1 MTLIWTCN
9 LQGKL
14 DPVVGRK
21 KEIERVTQ
29 ILGRRT
35 KNNPCLIG
43 EPGVGKTAVAE
54 GLAQKIANGDVPE
67 TIEGKQVMLPL
78 SCSISMTI
86 NVRQN
91 VLPLFISEVCI
102 SMSDCTTQQS
112 FCNPYLHRLKP
123 SAFIP
128 V

>member
-1 MTLIWTCN
+1 M
-9 LQGKL
+9 QGKL

-21 KEIERVTQ
+21 AEIERVTQ

-67 TIEGKQVMLPL
+67 TIEGKQVCVAQAQPL
-78 SCSISMTI
+78 CSLTPRCSLIWG
-86 NVRQN
+86 
-91 VLPLFISEVCI
+91 L
-102 SMSDCTTQQS
+102 S
-112 FCNPYLHRLKP
+112 FC
-123 SAFIP
+123 
-128 V
+128 

>member
-1 MTLIWTCN
+1 M
-9 LQGKL
+9 QGKL

-67 TIEGKQVMLPL
+67 TIEGKQVHTQAQAAAHLWPL
-78 SCSISMTI
+78 DSCFWMQ
-86 NVRQN
+86 RQH
-91 VLPLFISEVCI
+91 LSAMALEL
-102 SMSDCTTQQS
+102 S
-112 FCNPYLHRLKP
+112 FGL
-123 SAFIP
+123 
-128 V
+128 

>member
-1 MTLIWTCN
+1 MPTFASANSRVC

-67 TIEGKQVMLPL
+67 TIEGKQVPL
-78 SCSISMTI
+78 SPIGLTLQTKACDCPLVYHLLEMLSVWCLTYAHLCMT
-86 NVRQN
+86 
-91 VLPLFISEVCI
+91 C
-102 SMSDCTTQQS
+102 M
-112 FCNPYLHRLKP
+112 LK
-123 SAFIP
+123 
-128 V
+128 

>member
-1 MTLIWTCN
+1 LI

-21 KEIERVTQ
+21 KEIERVIQ

-54 GLAQKIANGDVPE
+54 GLAQMIATGDVPE
-67 TIEGKQVMLPL
+67 TIEGKQVRTGSKGGGQDDGPTP
-78 SCSISMTI
+78 C
-86 NVRQN
+86 
-91 VLPLFISEVCI
+91 
-102 SMSDCTTQQS
+102 
-112 FCNPYLHRLKP
+112 
-123 SAFIP
+123 
-128 V
+128 